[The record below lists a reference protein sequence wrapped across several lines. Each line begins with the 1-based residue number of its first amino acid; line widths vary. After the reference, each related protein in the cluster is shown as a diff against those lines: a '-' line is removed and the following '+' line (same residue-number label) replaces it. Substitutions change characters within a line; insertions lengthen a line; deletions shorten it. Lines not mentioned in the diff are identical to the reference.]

1 VGSGFNLGLIIG
13 VSGRITTDRVVV
25 FSGLSDMLNYG
36 FQTGDPEYVAAS
48 LYFAASQKPD
58 KVAIGYW
65 NSGSETLTAA
75 LTACRSKNTDWY
87 AVMLCGATSYNVRDI
102 AAFVETASPASAQ
115 FYTAAGSDNLNSSD
129 PVAAGFETGA
139 AGPSTD
145 IHSATTPTFKI
156 AVDADVVASPN
167 YQSITLTPAGLTTG
181 LLIAAAMQVAIRAL
195 GGFYANVAV
204 AFAGGVYVIT
214 SSTKGNTSKVRV
226 ANGASNDVAATLKI
240 GAANAAV
247 DTDGTGSIGAYLK
260 SAGFTRSLGQYSTGQ
275 DSVAS
280 IMGYAMGANTGLLNS
295 AYTLAYK
302 SEPGVTPEVL
312 TEAQVT
318 ILKGKNLNIYINRG
332 NTYNL
337 FEQGVMADG
346 THFDQLLGLD
356 ILANNIQIAVLN
368 LLTSVN
374 KVPQTEAGMTQLYN
388 VISQACRK
396 ALTSGFI
403 APGVWQGAPILTLNT
418 GDMLSQGFLVLSES
432 IDSQSEDDR
441 TARKAPPIYVPI
453 KLAGAVE
460 FAVVQVNVNY

>member
-1 VGSGFNLGLIIG
+1 M
-13 VSGRITTDRVVV
+13 
-25 FSGLSDMLNYG
+25 LSYG
-36 FQTGDPEYVAAS
+36 FQVSDPEYAAAT
-48 LYFAASQKPD
+48 LYFSASQKPD
-58 KVAIGYW
+58 KVAIGFW
-65 NSGSETLTAA
+65 NSGSESLTAA

-87 AVMLCGATSYNVRDI
+87 GMMLCEATSYNVRDI
-102 AAFVETASPASAQ
+102 AAFVEAAAPACAQ
-115 FYTAAGSDNLNSSD
+115 FYTTADTDNLNSSD

-139 AGPSTD
+139 SAPSTD
-145 IHSATTPTFKI
+145 IHLATTPTFKI
-156 AVDADVVASPN
+156 SVDSDVSGAPT
-167 YQSITLTPAGLTTG
+167 YQSITLTPTGLTTG
-181 LLIAAAMQVAIRAL
+181 LLIAAAMQAAIRAV
-195 GGFYANVAV
+195 GGIYANVGV
-204 AFAGGVYVIT
+204 AFIGGVYVIT
-214 SSTKGNTSKVRV
+214 SGTKGNTSKVRV
-226 ANGASNDVAATLKI
+226 ANGAANDVAATLKI

-247 DTDGTGSIGAYLK
+247 DTAGTGSLGAYLEGA
-260 SAGFTRSLGQYSTGQ
+260 SFHRSLGQHSTGQ

-312 TEAQVT
+312 TEAQCT

-356 ILANNIQIAVLN
+356 LLVNNIQIAVLN

-374 KVPQTEAGMTQLYN
+374 KVPQTEAGITQLYS
-388 VISQACRK
+388 VISQACQT
-396 ALTSGFI
+396 ALTSDFI
-403 APGVWQGAPILTLNT
+403 APGVWNGPPLLTLNT
-418 GDMLSQGFLVLSES
+418 GDMLSQGFLVLSDS
-432 IDSQSEDDR
+432 IDSQSEIDR